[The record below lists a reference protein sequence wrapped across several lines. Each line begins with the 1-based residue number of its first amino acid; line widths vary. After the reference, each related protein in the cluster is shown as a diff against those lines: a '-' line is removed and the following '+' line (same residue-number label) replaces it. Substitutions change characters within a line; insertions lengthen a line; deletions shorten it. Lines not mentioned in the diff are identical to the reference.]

1 MFASSGEI
9 SHVRVGLCG
18 LVLRQR
24 FLHQRLFQHLLRVAG
39 AYSTLPT
46 HTQAGL
52 QIPHPVSAVVNSLA
66 DCRIGYTFADTNIHD
81 KRPKSTI

>member
-1 MFASSGEI
+1 M
-9 SHVRVGLCG
+9 RVGLCG

-24 FLHQRLFQHLLRVAG
+24 SLHQCLFQHLLRMA
-39 AYSTLPT
+39 STYPALLA
-46 HTQAGL
+46 HAQAGF
-52 QIPHPVSAVVNSLA
+52 QIPHPVGAIVDSLA